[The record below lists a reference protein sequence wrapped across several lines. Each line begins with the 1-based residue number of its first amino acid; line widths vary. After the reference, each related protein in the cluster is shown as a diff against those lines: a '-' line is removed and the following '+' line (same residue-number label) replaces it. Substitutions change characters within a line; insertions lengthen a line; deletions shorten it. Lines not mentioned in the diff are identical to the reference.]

1 MTNSKQTM
9 YQVDAFSSKVFGGNP
24 AAVCIL
30 KEWLKP
36 ETMQRIAAE
45 NNLSE
50 TAFVVERKS
59 DFEIRWFTPTVEVA
73 LCGHATLASA
83 HVLFEHL
90 TYEKKTIDFYSEHSG
105 QLSVTKNNGLLTLDF
120 PQDELNKIDPPLDIL
135 AAFKKAPIEFYKGK
149 TDYLLV
155 YKNQT
160 DIETSDPNH
169 FILKNSKARGII
181 ITAPG
186 NELDFVSRFFAPGSG
201 VDEDPVTGSAHTSL
215 TPFWAERL
223 GKSKLTARQL
233 SERKGELTCELVGER
248 VKISG
253 KAITYL
259 VGEIYF

>member
-90 TYEKKTIDFYSEHSG
+90 KYEKNTIAFYSEHSG

>member
-90 TYEKKTIDFYSEHSG
+90 KYEKKTIDFYSEHSG

-169 FILKNSKARGII
+169 FILKNSKARGVI

-223 GKSKLTARQL
+223 GKTKLSARQL

>member
-1 MTNSKQTM
+1 MMTNSKQTM

-90 TYEKKTIDFYSEHSG
+90 KYEKKTIDFYSEHSG

-169 FILKNSKARGII
+169 FILKNSKARGVI

-186 NELDFVSRFFAPGSG
+186 NEVDFVSRFFAPGSG

-215 TPFWAERL
+215 TPFL
-223 GKSKLTARQL
+223 G
-233 SERKGELTCELVGER
+233 
-248 VKISG
+248 
-253 KAITYL
+253 
-259 VGEIYF
+259 

>member
-1 MTNSKQTM
+1 
-9 YQVDAFSSKVFGGNP
+9 
-24 AAVCIL
+24 
-30 KEWLKP
+30 
-36 ETMQRIAAE
+36 
-45 NNLSE
+45 
-50 TAFVVERKS
+50 
-59 DFEIRWFTPTVEVA
+59 
-73 LCGHATLASA
+73 
-83 HVLFEHL
+83 
-90 TYEKKTIDFYSEHSG
+90 
-105 QLSVTKNNGLLTLDF
+105 LLTLDF

-169 FILKNSKARGII
+169 FILKNSKARGVI

-186 NELDFVSRFFAPGSG
+186 NEVDFVSRFFAPGSG

-223 GKSKLTARQL
+223 GKTKLSARQL

>member
-90 TYEKKTIDFYSEHSG
+90 KYEKK
-105 QLSVTKNNGLLTLDF
+105 
-120 PQDELNKIDPPLDIL
+120 P
-135 AAFKKAPIEFYKGK
+135 
-149 TDYLLV
+149 
-155 YKNQT
+155 
-160 DIETSDPNH
+160 
-169 FILKNSKARGII
+169 
-181 ITAPG
+181 
-186 NELDFVSRFFAPGSG
+186 
-201 VDEDPVTGSAHTSL
+201 
-215 TPFWAERL
+215 
-223 GKSKLTARQL
+223 
-233 SERKGELTCELVGER
+233 
-248 VKISG
+248 
-253 KAITYL
+253 
-259 VGEIYF
+259 

>member
-1 MTNSKQTM
+1 MKTSKQTI
-9 YQVDAFSSKVFGGNP
+9 YQVDAFSSKLFGGNP

-36 ETMQRIAAE
+36 ETMQSIAAE
-45 NNLSE
+45 NNLAE
-50 TAFVVERKS
+50 TAFVLERES
-59 DFEIRWFTPTVEVA
+59 DFEIRWFTPAIEVA

-90 TYEKKTIDFYSEHSG
+90 KYEKGTIEFYSRHSG
-105 QLSVTKNNGLLTLDF
+105 QLSVTKNNDLLTLDF

-135 AAFKKAPIEFYKGK
+135 AAFNKAPLEIYKGK
-149 TDYLLV
+149 TDFLLL
-155 YKNQT
+155 YENQK
-160 DIETSDPNH
+160 DIEESDPNH
-169 FILKNSKARGII
+169 FILKNSDARGII

-186 NELDFVSRFFAPGSG
+186 NEVDFVSRFFAPGSG

-223 GKSKLTARQL
+223 GKTKLSAQQL
-233 SERKGELTCELVGER
+233 SQRKGELSCKLVGKR